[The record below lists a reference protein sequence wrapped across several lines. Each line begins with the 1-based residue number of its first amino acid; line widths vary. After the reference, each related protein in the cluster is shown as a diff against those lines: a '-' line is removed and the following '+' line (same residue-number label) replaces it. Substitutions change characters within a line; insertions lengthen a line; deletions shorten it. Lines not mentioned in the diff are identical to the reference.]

1 MTNHSE
7 KLLDLALKAG
17 ATYAE
22 VYHSSAFSRPVF
34 FEANRLKQLES
45 SESEGIALRIW
56 REGCPGLAVGYGP
69 VAPEILVEKAIALS
83 YLNPPEPPELAD
95 TRTLIY
101 PHRGKSMSV
110 ESLIDIGKTA
120 IARLRE
126 AYPDVIC
133 SGQLESEESRVYLL
147 NSQGFQGDY
156 TETAVSYY
164 FGVEWIRG
172 EDFLGVYE
180 GEYSQGEL
188 HLEDTLREILQR
200 LDWARLNSTP
210 PTGKVPVLF
219 TPNAASLFWNTLETA
234 LNGKEV
240 LEKSSPWSE
249 KLGESVVFSGLTLSQ
264 DPTLDP
270 YGCPFDDEG
279 TLTQPLTLIENGR
292 LNQFYLDRKTAR
304 KLGKKTTGNGF
315 RGSLGRYPSPELVNL
330 IINPGKSSL
339 LDLISQMSSGL
350 VIDQILGGEADI
362 SGDFSVNIDL
372 GYHVA
377 NGRILGRVKDT
388 MVSGNVYQALQQ
400 VLHIGGDRRW
410 SGSCYTPSLMVD
422 GLSVVTGD

>member
-1 MTNHSE
+1 
-7 KLLDLALKAG
+7 
-17 ATYAE
+17 
-22 VYHSSAFSRPVF
+22 
-34 FEANRLKQLES
+34 
-45 SESEGIALRIW
+45 
-56 REGCPGLAVGYGP
+56 
-69 VAPEILVEKAIALS
+69 
-83 YLNPPEPPELAD
+83 
-95 TRTLIY
+95 
-101 PHRGKSMSV
+101 
-110 ESLIDIGKTA
+110 
-120 IARLRE
+120 
-126 AYPDVIC
+126 
-133 SGQLESEESRVYLL
+133 
-147 NSQGFQGDY
+147 
-156 TETAVSYY
+156 VSYY

-188 HLEDTLREILQR
+188 HLEDTLKEILQR

-219 TPNAASLFWNTLETA
+219 TPNAANLFWNTLETA

-339 LDLISQMSSGL
+339 VDLISQMSSGL

-377 NGRILGRVKDT
+377 NGQVLGRVKDT

>member
-1 MTNHSE
+1 
-7 KLLDLALKAG
+7 
-17 ATYAE
+17 
-22 VYHSSAFSRPVF
+22 
-34 FEANRLKQLES
+34 
-45 SESEGIALRIW
+45 
-56 REGCPGLAVGYGP
+56 
-69 VAPEILVEKAIALS
+69 
-83 YLNPPEPPELAD
+83 
-95 TRTLIY
+95 
-101 PHRGKSMSV
+101 MSV

-377 NGRILGRVKDT
+377 NGQILGRVKDT